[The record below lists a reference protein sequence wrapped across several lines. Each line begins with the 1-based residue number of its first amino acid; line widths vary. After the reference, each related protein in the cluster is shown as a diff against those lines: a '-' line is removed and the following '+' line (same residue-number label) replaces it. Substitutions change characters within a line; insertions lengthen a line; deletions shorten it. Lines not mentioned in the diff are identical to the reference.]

1 MLENKEQ
8 ENNVVEEASVKTD
21 ANTTSTENQ
30 TAQPSVAAEEKAPRT
45 KRADEK
51 DKNDEPLLVQKS
63 KLLECGVQ
71 YGHQVQWWNPKM
83 KPFINFTKNGIHII
97 NLHKTIAGLQNAFTS
112 INKLTENGK
121 KILLVGT
128 TKQSKESVK
137 LNAERVG
144 AFYID
149 NRWLGGLLT
158 NFKTIKNSIE
168 RLKHLERLSK
178 KNFEGYTKKEGLM
191 LQRELDKLNR
201 NLGGI
206 KTMRRLPDAIFV
218 SSVKADNIA
227 ILEAKK
233 LGIPIFGI
241 VDTNVD
247 PNLVEFPIPSNDD
260 AIKGVSLILT
270 IITDAIAKALDK
282 PMLAAYK
289 PNEEVKILGID
300 ENYVKPERRYNRS
313 NRNYRG
319 GYSNRRYTRPY
330 QNNDQR
336 NNDQRA
342 TTTSAPASA
351 PANSNENN
359 EVKSTTPASET
370 VAAQ

>member
-8 ENNVVEEASVKTD
+8 ENSIVAKEDTSEVVETPATNQPTAPV
-21 ANTTSTENQ
+21 ANESK
-30 TAQPSVAAEEKAPRT
+30 PVRT
-45 KRADEK
+45 KNSDDK
-51 DKNDEPLLVQKS
+51 DKSDEQLLVQKS

-233 LGIPIFGI
+233 LGIPVFGI

-282 PMLAAYK
+282 PMIAAYK
-289 PNEEVKILGID
+289 SSEEVKILGID
-300 ENYVKPERRYNRS
+300 ENYVRPERRYNNRS
-313 NRNYRG
+313 NKNYRGG

-330 QNNDQR
+330 QNNNQKPT
-336 NNDQRA
+336 
-342 TTTSAPASA
+342 TTTSAGTSETKPTTTNTETKPA
-351 PANSNENN
+351 
-359 EVKSTTPASET
+359 TTETTVASE
-370 VAAQ
+370 